1 MRAVTEAN
9 RPTILEEFR
18 DTGLALRRVNDVL
31 VTQFQVLGERASG
44 TNLVRKLIEK
54 NLALR
59 HSGAMGWK
67 HAAPRMGVIPADF
80 LVVVAVRNAES
91 WALSMHKRPWHLAP
105 ALQQND
111 FSTFIRSPW
120 HGVVDRV
127 SDFGDLHPDVRDT
140 AKGQILQYDRHP
152 ITGLPFDS
160 LFQMRNVKLAAH
172 LGMLNRGSNLML
184 VKAET
189 VQDDPEAFV
198 ARVSELL
205 ARPVKGDNFRG
216 VTRRLGN
223 RFKLSV
229 DPAARGETPKEMS
242 AEDRDFMRQALDL
255 KLEEAIGY
263 TYP

>member
-1 MRAVTEAN
+1 MR
-9 RPTILEEFR
+9 LDDFR
-18 DTGLALRRVNDVL
+18 DTGLMLRRVND
-31 VTQFQVLGERASG
+31 TPPRRFQVLGERASA

-54 NLALR
+54 NIAIR

-67 HAAPRMGVIPADF
+67 HAVPRMGVIPADF

-105 ALQQND
+105 QLQEND
-111 FSTFIRSPW
+111 FSSFIRSPW

-127 SDFGDLHPDVRDT
+127 SDFGDLHPDVRDG
-140 AKGQILQYDRHP
+140 ARGQILQYDRHP
-152 ITGLPFDS
+152 ITGRPFDN

-172 LGMLNRGSNLML
+172 LGLLNRGCNLML

-189 VQDDPEAFV
+189 VQADPEGFV
-198 ARVSELL
+198 ARVSDHLSL
-205 ARPVKGDNFRG
+205 PMKGDAFRG

-229 DPAARGETPKEMS
+229 DADVRGETPKEMS
-242 AEDRDFMRQALDL
+242 AEDRAFMRGALDL
-255 KLEEAIGY
+255 DLERVLGY
-263 TYP
+263 DYA